1 MRVLKRLLPL
11 FLASCLLLASGCGG
25 KAAGEAREAQILDS
39 GSLGKS
45 TTYRLKEI
53 QPEPLGHS
61 ASLTVSESWQFV
73 KSIRSGNSELRL
85 KEICVSRGQHV
96 SAGDPIAILEG
107 LGSQADMELMRLE
120 ISSAEA
126 NQKELLSY
134 YEGALQAAEGMS
146 SSGAERAL
154 RVEYAQLELEKYK
167 LQSDYYLS
175 SLYSQLSVLEAEAA
189 QVVLTA
195 PVEGSIRSL
204 NTRLSPGDLVPAGT
218 EVCSVYADAGLRFYG
233 NSSSGSFVYGR
244 SVSIRISKGSR
255 SQTVTGRVVS
265 SPEVVSGV
273 FPTNVVLLELDEP
286 AAELLSTEGEARV
299 SYTLLDGVYT
309 VPSGAVKNRD
319 GVSYV
324 ELLEGDTVRSRNV
337 VRGPSAGGNV
347 TILHGLREGDQV
359 VVSSYNS

>member
-11 FLASCLLLASGCGG
+11 LFASCLLLACGCGE
-25 KAAGEAREAQILDS
+25 KTASASREAQILDS

-53 QPEPLGHS
+53 GPEPLGHS

-73 KSIRSGNSELRL
+73 KSIRTGALELRL

-96 SAGDPIAILEG
+96 SAGDPIAVLEG
-107 LGSQADMELMRLE
+107 LGSQADLELMRLE

-126 NQKELLSY
+126 NQAELLSY
-134 YEGALQAAEGMS
+134 YESALQAAESIS
-146 SSGAERAL
+146 SSASERAL
-154 RVEYAQLELEKYK
+154 RVEYAQLELDKYR

-175 SLYSQLSVLEAEAA
+175 SLYSQYEALAAAAA

-195 PVEGSIRSL
+195 PVDGSVRSL

-218 EVCSVYADAGLRFYG
+218 EICSVYADAGLRFYG
-233 NSSSGSFVYGR
+233 SSTSGSFVYGR
-244 SVSIRISKGSR
+244 RVSIRISKGSR

-286 AAELLSTEGEARV
+286 AAELLSTEGEAKV